1 MSAVYKFEELF
12 PDQIEAAPVAE
23 APAVPSRLTDRL
35 DAKLA
40 ELTAA
45 GYRIQWIE
53 ISEKDLVA
61 LFLEGGEQ
69 AILMDPDPDSDR
81 AWYGEFEIR
90 PSAKD
95 FVWIYLEGEFE
106 QMSAHIIS

>member
-12 PDQIEAAPVAE
+12 PDQETPAPAAPA
-23 APAVPSRLTDRL
+23 AAASRLIDRL
-35 DAKLA
+35 DTKLI
-40 ELTAA
+40 ELTSA

-53 ISEKDLVA
+53 VSQKDLVT
-61 LFLEGGEQ
+61 LFVEGGEQ
-69 AILMDPDPDSDR
+69 AVLMDPDPDSDL

>member
-12 PDQIEAAPVAE
+12 PEQEP
-23 APAVPSRLTDRL
+23 APAVVSTPAVSRLTDRL
-35 DAKLA
+35 DAKLS
-40 ELTAA
+40 ELSSA
-45 GYRIQWIE
+45 GYSIQWIE
-53 ISEKDLVA
+53 LSQKDLVT
-61 LFLEGGEQ
+61 LFIEGGDH
-69 AILMDPDPDSDR
+69 AVLMDPDPDSDR

-90 PSAKD
+90 PSPKD